1 MPMKLA
7 CLTVVFALSFGSLA
21 SAQSFSFGISSGG
34 HHHHH
39 GHHHR
44 GHHHHHHGPAWGFSF
59 YRPAPVYVYPAA
71 PPVTYVYPASPVAV
85 VQPVQPVQVA
95 AAPVAVP
102 PPPSRTASTPINS
115 VPLAS
120 RADVTIRNPANN
132 GGPVAFIVGEQLD
145 AELASGTTR
154 TWSDRTSLTVEFDRG
169 GNYGS
174 TKKILRPGQ
183 YDFVVTDAGWD
194 IVASEG
200 DSGNLTAGRSNQV
213 QRNSLP
219 ARR

>member
-1 MPMKLA
+1 MKLA
-7 CLTVVFALSFGSLA
+7 CLTALFVLSLA
-21 SAQSFSFGISSGG
+21 SVAGAQSFSFGISSGG

-39 GHHHR
+39 R
-44 GHHHHHHGPAWGFSF
+44 GYCGPAWGFSY
-59 YRPAPVYVYPAA
+59 YRPAPVYVYPSP

-85 VQPVQPVQVA
+85 VQPVQPIQTA
-95 AAPVAVP
+95 AAPVALP
-102 PPPSRTASTPINS
+102 APPSRTASTPINS
-115 VPLAS
+115 VPLAA

-154 TWSDRTSLTVEFDRG
+154 TWSDRASLTVEFDRG
-169 GNYGS
+169 GNFGA

-183 YDFVVTDAGWD
+183 YDFVVTDEGWD
-194 IVASEG
+194 LVAAAE
-200 DSGNLTAGRSNQV
+200 DSGNLTAGRSPL

-219 ARR
+219 GRR